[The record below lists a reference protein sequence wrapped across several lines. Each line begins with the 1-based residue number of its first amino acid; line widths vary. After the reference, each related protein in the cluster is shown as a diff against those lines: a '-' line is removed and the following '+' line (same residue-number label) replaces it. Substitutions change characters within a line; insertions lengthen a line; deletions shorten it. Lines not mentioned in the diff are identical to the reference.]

1 MIFVRGIDSLIPQ
14 LCDNLL
20 ISEQL
25 KIIFCKLKYGKN
37 GMAVSCSRDK
47 VQNDAFLLSFYTK
60 LSEMLA
66 YIN

>member
-1 MIFVRGIDSLIPQ
+1 
-14 LCDNLL
+14 
-20 ISEQL
+20 
-25 KIIFCKLKYGKN
+25 
-37 GMAVSCSRDK
+37 MAVSCSRDI